1 MSGDITDSFDRVDTR
16 CPCSG
21 EEGYNCALPGFHCSM
36 MNILNKVASYAD
48 KGQPGSWNDLDMLE
62 VGNV

>member
-1 MSGDITDSFDRVDTR
+1 MSGDITDSFGRVDAR
-16 CPCSG
+16 CPCTG
-21 EEGYNCALPGFHCSM
+21 EEGYNCALPGFQCSM
-36 MNILNKVASYAD
+36 MNVLNKVASYVD